1 MRLQRIL
8 DRLLR
13 GRRGWAPVVRSY
25 PAQVTRLS
33 KVAAQ
38 PGAAVPRGGAG
49 VVVGVA
55 VAGLVA
61 NVVIVLTGVLV
72 RLTGSGLGCPTWPRC
87 TDDSFVATPEM
98 GVHGV
103 VEFGNRVL
111 GIAVG
116 LITVAMLIAV
126 LRHRGR
132 SRAAVPLAAGALVG
146 VVAQGLIG
154 GLSVR
159 RELAPE
165 IVAAHFLVSMVIIAA
180 STVLVDVLRR
190 PTAQRQRPDH
200 RAVRW
205 TTAALPVTLAVGLL
219 LGTLVTGSGPHAGD
233 DHARRFTFD
242 PALVSQAHA
251 VAVWIFLGF
260 QLAALVALRS
270 TEATAGQRR
279 AATILV
285 GASVVQG
292 VIGYTQYALELP
304 VPLVA
309 GHVLGAALVT
319 LVTTHLVVTV
329 WRSSA
334 ITASRTL

>member
-1 MRLQRIL
+1 MV
-8 DRLLR
+8 
-13 GRRGWAPVVRSY
+13 GFYA
-25 PAQVTRLS
+25 AQVTS
-33 KVAAQ
+33 HTDKVAAR
-38 PGAAVPRGGAG
+38 PEEAVPRGGAR
-49 VVVGVA
+49 VAVGVA

-103 VEFGNRVL
+103 VEFSNRVL

-116 LITVAMLIAV
+116 LITVAVLIVV

-146 VVAQGLIG
+146 VFAQGLIG

-165 IVAAHFLVSMVIIAA
+165 IVATHFLVSMVIVAA
-180 STVLVDVLRR
+180 ITVLVDVLRR
-190 PTAQRQRPDH
+190 PDARRRRPDH

-205 TTAALPVTLAVGLL
+205 AATALPVALAAVLL

-233 DHARRFTFD
+233 DHARRFAFD

-251 VAVWIFLGF
+251 AAVWVFLGL
-260 QLAALVALRS
+260 QLAALAALRS
-270 TEATAGQRR
+270 TGATAGQRR
-279 AATILV
+279 AAMTLV
-285 GASVVQG
+285 GASVAQG
-292 VIGYTQYALELP
+292 MIGYAQYALALP

-309 GHVLGAALVT
+309 IHVLGAALVT
-319 LVTTHLVVTV
+319 LATTHLVVTV
-329 WRSSA
+329 WRSAATTEALSA
-334 ITASRTL
+334 AAGRS

>member
-1 MRLQRIL
+1 M
-8 DRLLR
+8 
-13 GRRGWAPVVRSY
+13 GM
-25 PAQVTRLS
+25 
-33 KVAAQ
+33 
-38 PGAAVPRGGAG
+38 
-49 VVVGVA
+49 A

-87 TDDSFVATPEM
+87 TEDSFVATPEM

-103 VEFGNRVL
+103 VEFSNRVL

-116 LITVAMLIAV
+116 LITIAMLIAA

-132 SRAAVPLAAGALVG
+132 SRIAVLLASGALVG
-146 VVAQGLIG
+146 VFVQGLIG

-165 IVAAHFLVSMVIIAA
+165 IVAAHFLVSMVIVAA
-180 STVLVDVLRR
+180 ITVLVDVLRR
-190 PTAQRQRPDH
+190 PTARRRHPDH

-205 TTAALPVTLAVGLL
+205 TTAALPVALAVVLL

-233 DHARRFTFD
+233 DHTRRFTFD
-242 PALVSQAHA
+242 PALLSQAHA
-251 VAVWIFLGF
+251 AAVWAFLGL
-260 QLAALVALRS
+260 QLAALAALRVS
-270 TEATAGQRR
+270 EATAVQRR
-279 AATILV
+279 AAMALL

-292 VIGYTQYALELP
+292 VLGYVQYALELP

-309 GHVLGAALVT
+309 VHVLGAALVT
-319 LVTTHLVVTV
+319 LAATHLVVTV
-329 WRSSA
+329 WRCGCYQGQPSA
-334 ITASRTL
+334 MPASGAQPSTESTAIATNTRAR

>member
-1 MRLQRIL
+1 M
-8 DRLLR
+8 
-13 GRRGWAPVVRSY
+13 
-25 PAQVTRLS
+25 
-33 KVAAQ
+33 
-38 PGAAVPRGGAG
+38 
-49 VVVGVA
+49 A

-61 NVVIVLTGVLV
+61 NTVIVLTGVLV

-87 TDDSFVATPEM
+87 TEDSFVTTPEM

-103 VEFGNRVL
+103 VEFSNRVL

-116 LITVAMLIAV
+116 LITIAMLLAA

-132 SRAAVPLAAGALVG
+132 SRVAVLLASGALVG
-146 VVAQGLIG
+146 VFVQGLIG

-180 STVLVDVLRR
+180 ITVLVDVLRR
-190 PTAQRQRPDH
+190 PTAQRRHPAP

-205 TTAALPVTLAVGLL
+205 TTAALPVALAVVLL

-233 DHARRFTFD
+233 DHARRFSFD
-242 PALVSQAHA
+242 PALLSQTHA
-251 VAVWIFLGF
+251 AAVWVFLAL
-260 QLAALVALRS
+260 QLAILVALRVS
-270 TEATAGQRR
+270 EATATQRR
-279 AATILV
+279 AALALV

-292 VIGYTQYALELP
+292 VIGYAQYALELP

-309 GHVLGAALVT
+309 VHVLGAALVT
-319 LVTTHLVVTV
+319 LATTHLVVTL
-329 WRSSA
+329 WRS
-334 ITASRTL
+334 TATAEVRSETTSGRC